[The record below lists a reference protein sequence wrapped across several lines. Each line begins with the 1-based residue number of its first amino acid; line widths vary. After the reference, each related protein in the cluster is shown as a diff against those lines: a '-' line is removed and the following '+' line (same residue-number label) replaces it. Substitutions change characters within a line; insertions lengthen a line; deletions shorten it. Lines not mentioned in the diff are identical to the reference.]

1 MTTSTA
7 PFIHGLRRELNIHSF
22 IHSQWV
28 LFWST
33 VLKTWSKCLW
43 TCTKFLPLSVF
54 ILNGCLFY
62 KWNFSVVWSTY
73 LLRGHRLIQY
83 VLPLWSNNWVL
94 FYIVLML
101 FEMLLYL
108 YLPSQSE
115 DKSNQSWYCCS
126 LNNVLV
132 GYSSLEIKISLFV
145 FYSNSIISE
154 LYLSTVFSLVSTQSL
169 VTAPRCVL
177 SHNGSPF
184 YDDE

>member
-1 MTTSTA
+1 MNS
-7 PFIHGLRRELNIHSF
+7 H
-22 IHSQWV
+22 WV

-33 VLKTWSKCLW
+33 ILKTWSKCLW

-54 ILNGCLFY
+54 ILKGWSLLQMKLFSCMINLLVERSPTNSICFALVVKQLSFVPY
-62 KWNFSVVWSTY
+62 CFGVVWDA
-73 LLRGHRLIQY
+73 
-83 VLPLWSNNWVL
+83 
-94 FYIVLML
+94 
-101 FEMLLYL
+101 LYL

-126 LNNVLV
+126 LNIVLV

-169 VTAPRCVL
+169 VTTSRCVL
-177 SHNGSPF
+177 FHNDSPF